1 MKKDSLLIRGLWKI
15 EHITPDPVV
24 RLAIRLYRRL
34 LQLKGYPSSKRRP
47 GAVVMLHI
55 GRCGST
61 VLANML
67 EQNPN
72 VYWDGKTSRR
82 AHELY
87 GDAVKNLGIS
97 SWFAKQLLI
106 SGPRFYGFEFKMLK
120 DQYVKI
126 FDKTLPEFLNMW
138 KSIGVTHYILLYRA
152 NALNQA
158 ISHYSGINNKVWHI
172 SSDSGNQATKKRFPI
187 DFEHVTTGSGKGVP
201 LLDYLLDI
209 ENSKNEIR
217 KILKGQNLLE
227 LEYERD
233 ILEGG
238 PMAAYQKVCDF
249 LNISTSDVYVK
260 NKKVLGLPPS
270 EAVENYEDAV
280 RALSGTEF
288 EWMLDGIKA

>member
-15 EHITPDPVV
+15 EHVTPDPVV

-67 EQNPN
+67 DQNPD
-72 VYWDGKTSRR
+72 VYWDGKTARK

-87 GDAVKNLGIS
+87 GDAVKNLDIS
-97 SWFAKQLLI
+97 NWFETQFLI
-106 SGPRFYGFEFKMLK
+106 SGPRYYGFEFKMLQ

-126 FDKTLPEFLNMW
+126 FDITMPELLDIW
-138 KSIGVTHYILLYRA
+138 KSIGVTHYILLYRG
-152 NALNQA
+152 NLLNQA

-172 SSDSGNQATKKRFPI
+172 SSDSGNQAAKKRFPV
-187 DFEHVTTGSGKGVP
+187 DFEHITTGSGKGLP
-201 LLDYLLDI
+201 LYDYLRDI

-217 KILKGQNLLE
+217 EILKNQNLLE
-227 LEYERD
+227 LEYEQD
-233 ILEGG
+233 ILDNG
-238 PMAAYQKVCDF
+238 PMTAYQKICDF
-249 LNISTSDVYVK
+249 LKIPTGDAYVK
-260 NKKVLGLPPS
+260 NKKVLALPPS
-270 EAVENYEDAV
+270 EAVENYDEAI

-288 EWMLDGIKA
+288 EWMLDR